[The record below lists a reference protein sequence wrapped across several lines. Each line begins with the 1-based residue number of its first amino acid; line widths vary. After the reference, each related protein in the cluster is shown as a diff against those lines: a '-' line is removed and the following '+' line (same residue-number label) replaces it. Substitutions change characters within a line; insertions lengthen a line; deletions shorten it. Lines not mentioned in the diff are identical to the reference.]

1 MSDRPLLVA
10 LAGNPN
16 VGKSTVFNALTG
28 LRQHTGNWTGKT
40 VALLEGTV
48 RYAGRELRFVD
59 LPGTY
64 SLRVNSRE
72 EKIAR
77 DFILDEK
84 PDVTVCVVDATCLE
98 RNLNFVLQVM
108 QAATR
113 CVVCLNLMDE
123 ARSHGLLIDADLLS
137 QELGVP
143 VVPTA
148 ARSGEGIVE
157 LLDTVYQAAHGV
169 GSLESTKGPAGRC
182 GSTVAGGSAKAH
194 RTSSIEGPWS
204 SEPAEN
210 LARSACSTRTTAG
223 EGLQDLPE
231 NLAGSACNT
240 RTTAG
245 EGLRNVPENLA
256 GSAHSTRGVHA
267 KGLLSQVEGESGNT
281 PSLASFSDN
290 EIEVLY
296 REAERI
302 ASKVVKRSGAVTKT
316 LTDRLDDIVTSRRFG
331 IPIMLLLLGVVFLIT
346 ISLANYPS
354 AVLSWVFFRIE
365 SALSAVVLSLGA
377 PQWLHG
383 ILVMGCYRTVA
394 WVVAVMLPPMAIF
407 FPLFTLLEDFG
418 YLPRVA
424 FNLDH
429 LFYKSGGHGKQA
441 LTMSMGFG
449 CNAAGV
455 MAARIIESPRERLI
469 AILTNCFV
477 PCNGRFPTL
486 ILLSTIFFRGEG
498 FLGAVGPG
506 LAILGIVLAGVGMTL
521 LVSRIL
527 TATILKGMPSSFV
540 LELPPYRKPEL
551 WKIIARSWKDRT
563 VWVLKRA
570 VAVALPCGAITWLAA
585 NMTLGDQAIMAH
597 VATWLEPLSTLLG
610 MDGVI
615 LTAFILGFPANE
627 IVMPIALMSYLSQ
640 GTMVDLG
647 ATDVIGAVL
656 RSNGWQWTTGLSVLL
671 FSLLHFPCGT
681 TVYTVYR
688 ETGSKKWA
696 AMSFLIPTAVACVV
710 LFVLNAV
717 FALTGLK

>member
-1 MSDRPLLVA
+1 M
-10 LAGNPN
+10 
-16 VGKSTVFNALTG
+16 
-28 LRQHTGNWTGKT
+28 
-40 VALLEGTV
+40 
-48 RYAGRELRFVD
+48 
-59 LPGTY
+59 
-64 SLRVNSRE
+64 
-72 EKIAR
+72 
-77 DFILDEK
+77 
-84 PDVTVCVVDATCLE
+84 
-98 RNLNFVLQVM
+98 
-108 QAATR
+108 
-113 CVVCLNLMDE
+113 
-123 ARSHGLLIDADLLS
+123 
-137 QELGVP
+137 
-143 VVPTA
+143 
-148 ARSGEGIVE
+148 
-157 LLDTVYQAAHGV
+157 
-169 GSLESTKGPAGRC
+169 
-182 GSTVAGGSAKAH
+182 
-194 RTSSIEGPWS
+194 
-204 SEPAEN
+204 
-210 LARSACSTRTTAG
+210 
-223 EGLQDLPE
+223 PE

-506 LAILGIVLAGVGMTL
+506 LAVLGIVLAGVGMTL

-570 VAVALPCGAITWLAA
+570 VAVALPAVRS
-585 NMTLGDQAIMAH
+585 LG
-597 VATWLEPLSTLLG
+597 WPL
-610 MDGVI
+610 I
-615 LTAFILGFPANE
+615 
-627 IVMPIALMSYLSQ
+627 
-640 GTMVDLG
+640 
-647 ATDVIGAVL
+647 
-656 RSNGWQWTTGLSVLL
+656 
-671 FSLLHFPCGT
+671 
-681 TVYTVYR
+681 
-688 ETGSKKWA
+688 
-696 AMSFLIPTAVACVV
+696 
-710 LFVLNAV
+710 
-717 FALTGLK
+717 